1 MDRRAFIQGV
11 AIVAVAPILAN
22 VAAFAAPVHFNS
34 APATPKAAAGP
45 VVSPIELR
53 VRGWHRGGDIAFDQ
67 MAAPTAV
74 RTDDSL
80 ESKQVLV
87 SVNQAWRS
95 AWR

>member
-1 MDRRAFIQGV
+1 MDRRAFIQGA

-22 VAAFAAPVHFNS
+22 VAAFATPVQLNS
-34 APATPKAAAGP
+34 APATPKAAAGS

-67 MAAPTAV
+67 RAAPSAV
-74 RTDDSL
+74 RTNDSL
-80 ESKQVLV
+80 DNEQVLI
-87 SVNQAWRS
+87 SVNQTWRS